1 MSHQCQGWG
10 VGKFLDYRYYK
21 PFQPKLLLMECLI
34 AMLTRGRIFYSSKSR
49 KVKLRNVCEITQKLS
64 HRCIFLW
71 FRITND
77 ANILLLENVYE

>member
-34 AMLTRGRIFYSSKSR
+34 AMLTRGVFFYQGKSR
-49 KVKLRNVCEITQKLS
+49 KMKLRNVCEIIQELG
-64 HRCIFLW
+64 HRCIFL
-71 FRITND
+71 RLGITND
-77 ANILLLENVYE
+77 SNVLLLENVHE

>member
-1 MSHQCQGWG
+1 MSHQYLGWPR
-10 VGKFLDYRYYK
+10 KLHDYRYYK

-34 AMLTRGRIFYSSKSR
+34 AMLKRGRIFYSSKSR